1 MDKASIDAARAQAGQ
16 AVVILTPILQAL
28 QSANEVLS
36 LASNVEKSR
45 AIMAGELKDLE
56 NQAITLHESI
66 AALQVQK
73 ADLQAEVAKA
83 ELEAKALAKA
93 AAQAAQEKVKA
104 AEAAAAAR
112 TAAAEKAAA
121 EKEAA
126 FTQHI
131 QDVQRNTDAEVAALF
146 TRQQTAAEAAEAAEA
161 KLAKVREQAQKFSA
175 ARFRRQF
182 VRFVTAELARAE
194 DLMRVRSQDTN
205 AA

>member
-16 AVVILTPILQAL
+16 AVIILTPILQAL

-93 AAQAAQEKVKA
+93 ATQAAQEKVKA
-104 AEAAAAAR
+104 AEAAATAR
-112 TAAAEKAAA
+112 AAAAEKAAA

-161 KLAKVREQAQKFSA
+161 KLAKVREQAQKFA
-175 ARFRRQF
+175 AS
-182 VRFVTAELARAE
+182 LGG
-194 DLMRVRSQDTN
+194 
-205 AA
+205 